1 MLPGL
6 LLAVGRVRAVGPRT
20 MQCLSFGAGGVVG
33 LEGVEMRLVCSDC
46 VSFLSF
52 SIFSVKWMLD
62 WIDVSG

>member
-1 MLPGL
+1 
-6 LLAVGRVRAVGPRT
+6 
-20 MQCLSFGAGGVVG
+20 MQCLSFEAGGVVG